1 VSSTSPRRDGTV
13 FDELAADYDRLRPTY
28 PENLIDH
35 AFELAGI
42 GSADR
47 VLEVGCGSGQ
57 LTRSL
62 LARGLHVT
70 ALEPGRRLLALAEQN
85 LEGHGAV
92 EFVQARFEDA
102 QLPREHFRAL
112 FSASA
117 WHWLDP
123 EVSWQ
128 KAARVLVPGGTL
140 ALLQYCGLEEARSRR
155 DQEALLASLARI
167 APEIAAGWPR
177 YRDLAAISAGAQQ
190 RRENVSELWAWLGSH
205 DVARRHAGRLFRDV
219 RMASEPTLLEQSADE
234 LIGLLGT
241 ASFYRRLSAEQRAAL
256 EREAVEM
263 YERLGRPLRSSTVAV
278 LVTARRT
285 AEG

>member
-1 VSSTSPRRDGTV
+1 MSSTSPRRDGTV

-35 AFELAGI
+35 ACELAGI

-62 LARGLHVT
+62 LARGLRVT

-167 APEIAAGWPR
+167 APEIVAGWPR

-219 RMASEPTLLEQSADE
+219 RMASETTLLEQSADE

-256 EREAVEM
+256 ECEAVEM